1 MRNILNPKWLFVI
14 NTLPLA
20 VLFFLLFGQFGIIKT
35 LLDDNTLWH
44 WKIFGLVLGLLG
56 LLNFAYAAYAT
67 LKKKK
72 ISAGYAGLSLAVHIG
87 FMYLYAMNSEK
98 IIPFSVP
105 RWMVSSDL
113 FLYVGTFLM
122 PTLAHA
128 LFILVYH
135 FTSETKKHNAPLN
148 FLAAIGVPV
157 AGYLF
162 TQTILPLWKR
172 TGSDFENHVLLVLFI
187 VATLIFHFFL
197 VRGAFVLATK
207 KEEIWRKYR
216 LAWKIPIALVF
227 PLAGLLLNKSLL
239 SDFFN
244 PDSLGIFGN
253 FNHIC
258 FYILAVVNG
267 IFICLPNLDN
277 RIYRLFLFAGRSITF
292 AYTLYFFL
300 VFLPFLPL
308 SVIAVM
314 AIGTGFLMLTPLLL
328 FVIHLDELSK
338 DFVYLKKLLPRKLTI
353 GIFVSGFL
361 VIPAS
366 ITGAYLKDRHVL
378 NETLAYLYS
387 PDYSK
392 QYDTN
397 KNSLQKTLG
406 IIKHHKRKQ
415 NGLLFSCRIPYLSAY
430 FNWLVMD
437 NLTLSDAKIENIE
450 KIFFGSPSLEP
461 VVSEDVKKDS
471 IQITGISV
479 NSIYDKSQNAWRSR
493 VDLEVTD
500 KSGNAR
506 FSSSEYATT
515 FDLPDGCWIS
525 DYYLHIGDKKESGIL
540 AEKKSAL
547 WIFSNIVSENKDPG
561 ILYYLTGN
569 KAAFRIFPFAKGEAR
584 KTGIEFLHKEPVRL
598 AIDRHIVELG
608 NADET
613 VYEDIETENIAYVSA
628 RRKQSL
634 KSVERKPHFHF
645 LIDVS
650 KGKSGRTADFIERI
664 ERVAEQNKA
673 LAENA
678 EVSFVNSYV
687 HTLRFDADWKE
698 EYGRQ
703 IFEGGFYLDRA
714 IRNTL
719 FNAYKSPYYP
729 VMVVV
734 TDSLENAVLDKDFAD
749 FKFAFPESD
758 SFFTLDGKGILR
770 KHSLT
775 ENPIKERAEIK
786 GEPISGR
793 TVLEYRLADNSIV
806 YLPDDD
812 EPSIVLKKEI
822 VEVPETAI
830 QEKSW
835 KSALEMQGM
844 WRSQIL
850 HPEIS
855 DKEWTK
861 SVKYSFISKVM
872 TPFTSYIVVENEAQ
886 KAILKKKQQQVLSG
900 NKSLN
905 LDEDTQRMSEPSLI
919 LLTLLLGLI
928 LWFGKKRPAGKNF
941 PVWRT
946 ATRNDR
952 IPDFQSAQNRRKRRQ
967 IRK

>member
-1 MRNILNPKWLFVI
+1 MRNILNPKWLFII
-14 NTLPLA
+14 NTLPLV
-20 VLFFLLFGQFGIIKT
+20 VLFFLLFGQFSIIKT
-35 LLDDNTLWH
+35 LLDENTLRH
-44 WKIFGLVLGLLG
+44 WEIFGMVLGVLG
-56 LLNFAYAAYAT
+56 LLNFAYAVYTT

-72 ISAGYAGLSLAVHIG
+72 VSAGYAGLSLAVHIG
-87 FMYLYAMNSEK
+87 FIYLYAMNSEK

-105 RWMVSSDL
+105 RWMVSSDI

-135 FTSETKKHNAPLN
+135 FTSETKKHSAPLN

-172 TGSDFENHVLLVLFI
+172 TGNDFENHVLLVLFI

-197 VRGAFVLATK
+197 VRGAFVLATE
-207 KEEIWRKYR
+207 KEEIWRKYQ
-216 LAWKIPIALVF
+216 LAWKIPVALVF

-253 FNHIC
+253 FNHIW

-308 SVIAVM
+308 SVIAVI

-338 DFVYLKKLLPRKLTI
+338 DFVYLKKLLPRKLTT

-366 ITGAYLKDRHVL
+366 ITGACLKDRHVL

-392 QYDTN
+392 QYNPD
-397 KNSLQKTLG
+397 KNSLQKTLA
-406 IIKHHKRKQ
+406 IIKHHKHKQ
-415 NGLLFSCRIPYLSAY
+415 NGLLFSYRIPYLSAY

-437 NLTLSDAKIENIE
+437 NLTLSDAKIKTVE
-450 KIFFGSPSLEP
+450 KIFFGNPSLEP
-461 VVSEDVKKDS
+461 VVSEDVKNDS

-479 NSIYDKSQNAWRSR
+479 NSIYDKSQNAWRSI

-500 KSGNAR
+500 KSENAWL
-506 FSSSEYATT
+506 SSSEYATT

-525 DYYLHIGDKKESGIL
+525 DYYLHIGDKKEPGIL

-547 WIFSNIVSENKDPG
+547 WTFSNIVSENKDPG

-569 KAAFRIFPFAKGEAR
+569 KAAFRIFPFAKGEVR

-598 AIDRHIVELG
+598 SIDRHIVELG
-608 NADET
+608 NANET

-650 KGKSGRTADFIERI
+650 KGKSGRAADFIERI
-664 ERVAEQNKA
+664 ERVAEQNKT

-687 HTLRFDADWKE
+687 HTLRFDTDWKD
-698 EYGRQ
+698 EYRRQ

-770 KHSLT
+770 EHSLT
-775 ENPIKERAEIK
+775 ENPIKEGAEIK

-806 YLPDDD
+806 YLPDND

-861 SVKYSFISKVM
+861 LVKYSFISKVM
-872 TPFTSYIVVENEAQ
+872 TPSTSYLVVENEAQ
-886 KAILKKKQQQVLSG
+886 KAILKKKQRQVLSG

-905 LDEDTQRMSEPSLI
+905 PDEDTQRMSEPSLT

-928 LWFGKKRPAGKNF
+928 LWLGKNG
-941 PVWRT
+941 
-946 ATRNDR
+946 
-952 IPDFQSAQNRRKRRQ
+952 RREGISRYGES
-967 IRK
+967 